1 VGVAVYNTFRSN
13 KKVSGNQGN
22 ASNNTGTN
30 TNMTESAAN
39 KESAG
44 IRNFLTTMNLPT
56 AKKILLIILIL
67 IIKNLLI
74 N

>member
-44 IRNFLTTMNLPT
+44 NKEFSDNNESST
-56 AKKILLIILIL
+56 AKKILLIILISDN
-67 IIKNLLI
+67 KESSD
-74 N
+74 